1 MIEDLP
7 DVPPALILI
16 IHELASQDS
25 WKKMRRRVKDMLP
38 DLRDQ
43 SEAYQ
48 DHAIEKSRDDKKYN
62 HFDIH
67 LHGALNLLAGQG
79 CSELPCRVEAAER
92 IARSVGLLAD
102 RIWITDLFTE
112 KFIDFGQPTN
122 AKLDEVM
129 EEVIVLSRLL
139 PLIVAGIVKFRSPWV
154 VTCSSCKDHFD
165 SEVAEASRQL
175 AKTFASEF
183 KIKKGQD
190 GFYSADTGEC
200 MIPSLVYYAQTQ
212 KGTKPPT
219 KKQFAYEWIEEQLH
233 SIFWIS
239 REASIT
245 GGTVFSNSRLG
256 LAGLLQ
262 QEGRLKD
269 ASTLHLLDNERGIN
283 VPWVSKLD
291 AQQIVELRQEASLA
305 LPKFREKMYQVMS
318 AHDLDENNEGSPQ
331 ELIFELR
338 EQAEDVRA
346 ELKSTQKNSAKYWKA
361 TYGVLGLGL
370 SAYGVATD
378 QVIAGVG
385 GLLPM
390 LQLLIEHKKGHE
402 SNRDSVISKPG
413 FVLLKAEDILSHAHE

>member
-1 MIEDLP
+1 M
-7 DVPPALILI
+7 LILQ
-16 IHELASQDS
+16 ELASQDS
-25 WKKMRRRVKDMLP
+25 WVKMRRRVKEMLP

-48 DHAIEKSRDDKKYN
+48 SHAIEKSRDDIKLN

-79 CSELPCRVEAAER
+79 CSELPCRVDAADR

-102 RIWITDLFTE
+102 RVWLTDLFTE
-112 KFIDFGQPTN
+112 GFIDFGRPTN
-122 AKLDEVM
+122 AKLDQVM

-139 PLIVAGIVKFRSPWV
+139 PLITAGIVKFRSPWV
-154 VTCSSCKDHFD
+154 VTCSSCKEHFD
-165 SEVAEASRQL
+165 LEVAEASRKL
-175 AKTFASEF
+175 AKTFSSEF
-183 KIKKGQD
+183 RIKKGSD
-190 GFYSADTGEC
+190 GEYTADTGEC
-200 MIPSLVYYAQTQ
+200 MVPSLVYRGQRQ
-212 KGTKPPT
+212 KGVKPPT

-239 REASIT
+239 REAAIT

-262 QEGRLKD
+262 QEGRLHD
-269 ASTLHLLDNERGIN
+269 ASTLHLLDNEREIN

-291 AQQIVELRQEASLA
+291 AKQILELRQEASLA
-305 LPKFREKMYQVMS
+305 LPKFREKMFQVMS
-318 AHDLDENNEGSPQ
+318 SHEMNAQNERSPQ
-331 ELIFELR
+331 DLIFELR

-346 ELKSTQKNSAKYWKA
+346 ELKSSQKNSAKYWKT

-385 GLLPM
+385 GLLPI
-390 LQLLIEHKKGHE
+390 LQLLIQHKTGHE
-402 SNRDSVISKPG
+402 SKRESEISKPG
-413 FVLLKAEDILSHAHE
+413 YVLLKAQDILSHAHD

>member
-1 MIEDLP
+1 M
-7 DVPPALILI
+7 LILR
-16 IHELASQDS
+16 ELASQDS
-25 WKKMRRRVKDMLP
+25 WVKMRRRVKEMLP

-48 DHAIEKSRDDKKYN
+48 IHTLEKSRDDIKHN

-67 LHGALNLLAGQG
+67 LHGTLNLLAGQG
-79 CSELPCRVEAAER
+79 CSALPCRVDAADR

-102 RIWITDLFTE
+102 RVWLTDLFTE
-112 KFIDFGQPTN
+112 EFVDFGRATN
-122 AKLDEVM
+122 AKLDQVM

-139 PLIVAGIVKFRSPWV
+139 PLISAGIVKFRSPWV
-154 VTCSSCKDHFD
+154 VTCNSCKEHFD
-165 SEVAEASRQL
+165 LEVAEASRKL
-175 AKTFASEF
+175 AKIFSSEF
-183 KIKKGQD
+183 KIKKGSD
-190 GFYSADTGEC
+190 GEYTADTGGC
-200 MIPSLVYYAQTQ
+200 MVPSLVYRAQTP
-212 KGTKPPT
+212 KGIKPPT

-239 REASIT
+239 REAAIT

-262 QEGRLKD
+262 QEGRLHD
-269 ASTLHLLDNERGIN
+269 ASTLHLLDNDREIN

-291 AQQIVELRQEASLA
+291 AQQILELRQEASLA
-305 LPKFREKMYQVMS
+305 LPKFREKMFQIMS
-318 AHDLDENNEGSPQ
+318 AHEISAQTGKSSQD
-331 ELIFELR
+331 LIFELR

-346 ELKSTQKNSAKYWKA
+346 ELKSSQRNSAKYWKT

-385 GLLPM
+385 GLLPI
-390 LQLLIEHKKGHE
+390 LQLLIQHKTGHE
-402 SNRDSVISKPG
+402 SKRESQISKPG
-413 FVLLKAEDILSHAHE
+413 YVLLKAQDILSHAHEEHINA